1 MISCLTGANFLKYG
15 KRRMIGVANII
26 LLIGVSMRMVDN
38 LAVICVGTLFMG
50 IGAGAFTVFCPKYS
64 KSTHRYSNCF
74 IVSELAPTELAGPL
88 GTLNQFMLCFG
99 IALPS
104 IMCVP
109 LPVNPTP
116 AQA

>member
-50 IGAGAFTVFCPKYS
+50 IGAGAFTVFCPKY
-64 KSTHRYSNCF
+64 
-74 IVSELAPTELAGPL
+74 ISELAPTELAGPL